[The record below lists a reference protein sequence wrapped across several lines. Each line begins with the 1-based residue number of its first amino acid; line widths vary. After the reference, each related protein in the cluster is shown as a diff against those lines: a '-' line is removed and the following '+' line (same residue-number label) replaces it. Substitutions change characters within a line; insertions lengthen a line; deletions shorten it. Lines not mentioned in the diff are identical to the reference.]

1 MKREQ
6 GKLEDQLKR
15 GLRDSQSQVYRLRS
29 QGYGEEKEIYRERRG
44 RIGSWMAV
52 EERRSVERLLVFGD
66 VVVGSFYAGE
76 RKGKIRKGEEKKK
89 RKSKLLEAAPLWE

>member
-1 MKREQ
+1 M
-6 GKLEDQLKR
+6 
-15 GLRDSQSQVYRLRS
+15 
-29 QGYGEEKEIYRERRG
+29 
-44 RIGSWMAV
+44 